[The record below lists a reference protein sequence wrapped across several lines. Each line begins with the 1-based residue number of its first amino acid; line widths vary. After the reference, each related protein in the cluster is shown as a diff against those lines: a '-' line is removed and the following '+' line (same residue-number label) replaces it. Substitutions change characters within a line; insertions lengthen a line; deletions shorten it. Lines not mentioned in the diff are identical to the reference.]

1 MTERGYV
8 LKCKGK
14 YAQVRIERNSACGQ
28 CGKCGMSEH
37 QKHVD
42 FYVENTLNAQVND
55 WVDIDIPE
63 ANSAKLAFV
72 AYILP
77 IIPALILMFVS
88 IALKWK
94 EWLSIALFFVG
105 LAVGFAVV
113 ALIDKLH
120 KRKWANTPTLKSFV
134 SVTSE
139 RNTDN
144 ESVKESDK
152 NKTEGEQ
159 ENE

>member
-8 LKCKGK
+8 LKSKGN

-28 CGKCGMSEH
+28 CGKCGMTES

-55 WVDIDIPE
+55 IVEIDIPD
-63 ANSAKLAFV
+63 ANTAKLAFV

-77 IIPALILMFVS
+77 LIPALALMFVS
-88 IALKWK
+88 VGLHWQD
-94 EWLSIALFFVG
+94 WLSTVLFFAG
-105 LAVGFAVV
+105 LAVGYAVV

-120 KRKWANTPTLKSFV
+120 KRKWASSPVLKSIIK
-134 SVTSE
+134 VT
-139 RNTDN
+139 
-144 ESVKESDK
+144 
-152 NKTEGEQ
+152 KTETKSEGENN
-159 ENE
+159 NE

>member
-94 EWLSIALFFVG
+94 EWLSVVLFFVG

-120 KRKWANTPTLKSFV
+120 KRKWASSPTLKSV
-134 SVTSE
+134 VLITGGQ
-139 RNTDN
+139 NTDN
-144 ESVKESDK
+144 EDTDK
-152 NKTEGEQ
+152 SNETKTEGEQ
-159 ENE
+159 